1 MVSTDET
8 IEYESSSSSDNVSLA
23 LIDNSAETTVNDDRI
38 ITDGSTVNDLE
49 VCENDS
55 ANSDDD
61 ILGKLLATFI
71 VGRRYGEE
79 VELRAG
85 DTISL
90 CRDPENTKDPNAV
103 KVNMIIG

>member
-1 MVSTDET
+1 MVSTEET

-23 LIDNSAETTVNDDRI
+23 LTHNPADTSVNDDQI

-55 ANSDDD
+55 ADSDDD

-90 CRDPENTKDPNAV
+90 CRDSENIKDPNAV
-103 KVNMIIG
+103 KVNLIFG